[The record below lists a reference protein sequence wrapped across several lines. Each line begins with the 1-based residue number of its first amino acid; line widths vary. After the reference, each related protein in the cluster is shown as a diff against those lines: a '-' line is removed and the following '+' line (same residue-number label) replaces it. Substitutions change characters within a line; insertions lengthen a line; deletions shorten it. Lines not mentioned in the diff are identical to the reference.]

1 MPPVNQGS
9 RAALVVWT
17 VITSFLFIV
26 ATIFAIYFYVDAD
39 SSRKA
44 ADNQSRKYNQVVRE
58 AELAGAD
65 VAALNDAKQ
74 NDPTLNP
81 AMTAMQVALTQR
93 DNLARKI
100 AGPAVAEQPNSAAAA
115 AAAANTVIGSTWRF
129 KPASPSLCERAVTRL
144 EALPAAARTGIVAPG
159 RRSLLHGAAMLEAVL
174 QLARLG
180 ARRSPD
186 G

>member
-39 SSRKA
+39 SSCKA
-44 ADNQSRKYNQVVRE
+44 AANQSKKYNDVVRE

-65 VAALNDAKQ
+65 VAALNEATQ
-74 NDPTLNP
+74 NDPALNP

-93 DNLARKI
+93 DNLARKV
-100 AGPAVAEQPNSAAAA
+100 AGPTAADQPNSAAAA
-115 AAAANTVIGSTWRF
+115 TSAANTAVAR
-129 KPASPSLCERAVTRL
+129 AAERLKIDAKRDRKSV
-144 EALPAAARTGIVAPG
+144 V
-159 RRSLLHGAAMLEAVL
+159 
-174 QLARLG
+174 
-180 ARRSPD
+180 
-186 G
+186 